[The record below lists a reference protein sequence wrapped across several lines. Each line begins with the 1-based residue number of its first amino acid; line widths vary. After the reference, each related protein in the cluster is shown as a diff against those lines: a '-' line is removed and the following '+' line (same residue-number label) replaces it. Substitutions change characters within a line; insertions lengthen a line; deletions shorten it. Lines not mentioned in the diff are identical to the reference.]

1 KTAGTAPG
9 SIIAAI
15 IHTHRGTKNANEP
28 SSVATPMSIPF
39 ICRTA
44 TTHAPA
50 ASPSVSAAAAAA
62 DLPLVMAAERGAGDP
77 RQLGG
82 VPLAGRRPGRA
93 LRATGP
99 GHQNRLSATLTMMAI
114 SVSVISS
121 NRTVATV

>member
-62 DLPLVMAAERGAGDP
+62 DLPLVMAAERGAGAP

-82 VPLAGRRPGRA
+82 VRLAAAGQDGRSGRPAPVTR
-93 LRATGP
+93 TVF
-99 GHQNRLSATLTMMAI
+99 QRLSP
-114 SVSVISS
+114 
-121 NRTVATV
+121 